1 MRVLLERQNRLS
13 MPVNATKCTKIDESQ
28 ASQQVISLS
37 PGWVSIGEAWMKQA
51 EIDGSLG
58 KFLRPSMLPGK
69 SPVAPWL
76 RDGFSA

>member
-1 MRVLLERQNRLS
+1 

-51 EIDGSLG
+51 EMDGRFGKGSL
-58 KFLRPSMLPGK
+58 KNK
-69 SPVAPWL
+69 IT
-76 RDGFSA
+76 FSRVLKCSSI